1 MTTHSYWD
9 AVGSRCHLAFDD
21 VLHGFSEPRLWSRQG
36 DAENGI
42 NFNQWWELT
51 LFNPGFHQ
59 FYKMANLFRLNFR
72 FLINLETICR
82 WSFCMSSIN
91 ANQTM
96 ETYRTFTHGW
106 AETWVLFW
114 VVCIGSAIR
123 ARGWLFSTN
132 RSLDLWCCA
141 TIFETDHLSRWHIFA
156 FRGRGC
162 RSSKN

>member
-72 FLINLETICR
+72 FLMVILHVIHQRQSNYGNLPDIYTRMGRDLGFIWGCLYWVSHKGQGLAVLNKQKSWPLMLCDYFWNRPPFEVTH
-82 WSFCMSSIN
+82 FCISWEGV
-91 ANQTM
+91 Q
-96 ETYRTFTHGW
+96 
-106 AETWVLFW
+106 V
-114 VVCIGSAIR
+114 
-123 ARGWLFSTN
+123 
-132 RSLDLWCCA
+132 
-141 TIFETDHLSRWHIFA
+141 
-156 FRGRGC
+156 
-162 RSSKN
+162 K

>member
-72 FLINLETICR
+72 FLMVILHVIHQRQSNYGNLPDIYTR
-82 WSFCMSSIN
+82 MG
-91 ANQTM
+91 
-96 ETYRTFTHGW
+96 RDLG
-106 AETWVLFW
+106 LFW